1 MSPTKNFFRI
11 SNLEK
16 NGNLSKRLFWK
27 LSQFTALQDETG
39 LLSQRIKIYSNTID
53 YIKASQAVD
62 NPLTARQFAF
72 GLYFLL
78 APTFVFFFFLKLF
91 YLFPNPFYCFFVD
104 VESRLEF
111 FLISGDFS
119 LVEGR
124 RPRTHCRTKKGRIC

>member
-11 SNLEK
+11 FNLEK

-27 LSQFTALQDETG
+27 LSQFTALQDVTG

-78 APTFVFFFFLKLF
+78 APTWLFFFFFLSYF
-91 YLFPNPFYCFFVD
+91 IFFQTRFNVFSQTSNPG
-104 VESRLEF
+104 S
-111 FLISGDFS
+111 SFS
-119 LVEGR
+119 
-124 RPRTHCRTKKGRIC
+124 

>member
-72 GLYFLL
+72 GLYFF
-78 APTFVFFFFLKLF
+78 ASSSFRFFFF
-91 YLFPNPFYCFFVD
+91 FF
-104 VESRLEF
+104 
-111 FLISGDFS
+111 
-119 LVEGR
+119 
-124 RPRTHCRTKKGRIC
+124 